1 MAKERLHSWYKE
13 SHRTKTQP
21 RPKLQYGM
29 ELWCKHDFSQSQ
41 LEKFTIIG
49 NWYLTG
55 VSMAVAGSISSR
67 MTWTGEKRSDW
78 ERDIVEKLCYKT

>member
-1 MAKERLHSWYKE
+1 MAKERLCSWYME
-13 SHRTKTQP
+13 SDRIKTRS
-21 RPKLQYGM
+21 RPNLQSGT
-29 ELWCKHDFSQSQ
+29 ELWRKHDFLQPQ
-41 LEKFTIIG
+41 LEKFTIIW

-67 MTWTGEKRSDW
+67 MIWTGEKKSDW